1 MSFVAQHKAAIVWS
15 VLLHGTA
22 AAALLLTFKLPAR
35 PLAPVP
41 AAPIQGVMID
51 QAALERQEQE
61 REQAAQRERDRARR
75 EQRERREA
83 VERQQ
88 AAERQQKERQLA
100 VERQERERREEA
112 ERQRVATEKREQ
124 ERVAAEKREQ
134 EQRQQEQ
141 REREARE
148 RREAEEA
155 AKREAAAAEQRRR
168 QQQAERELQEA
179 LAAER
184 ATADAVA
191 AGQLDQYMLLIQS
204 RVKQFWVRPLS
215 ARPGVDCVVRVTQL
229 PTGDVTDA
237 VTVSCNGD
245 EAVRRSIEK
254 AVRDASPLPRAPS
267 QAVFSRT
274 FTIRFQPDK

>member
-1 MSFVAQHKAAIVWS
+1 MSFVGQHKGAIVWS
-15 VLLHGTA
+15 VLLHGTVA
-22 AAALLLTFKLPAR
+22 TALLLTFKLPAR
-35 PLAPVP
+35 TLPPVP
-41 AAPIQGVMID
+41 AAPIQGVIVD
-51 QAALERQEQE
+51 QAVLERQERDRQ
-61 REQAAQRERDRARR
+61 QAEQRERDRVRR
-75 EQRERREA
+75 QERERREA

-88 AAERQQKERQLA
+88 AEQRE
-100 VERQERERREEA
+100 ERERRDDA
-112 ERQRVATEKREQ
+112 ERQRVAAEKREQ

-134 EQRQQEQ
+134 EQRQQAQ

-148 RREAEEA
+148 
-155 AKREAAAAEQRRR
+155 KAAAEQRRR

-179 LAAER
+179 LAMER

-191 AGQLDQYMLLIQS
+191 AGLLDQYMLMIQS
-204 RVKQFWVRPLS
+204 RVKQFWVKPLT
-215 ARPGVDCVVRVTQL
+215 ARPGIDCVVAVTQL

-237 VTVSCNGD
+237 RIVRCNGD
-245 EAVRRSIEK
+245 DAVRRSIEK